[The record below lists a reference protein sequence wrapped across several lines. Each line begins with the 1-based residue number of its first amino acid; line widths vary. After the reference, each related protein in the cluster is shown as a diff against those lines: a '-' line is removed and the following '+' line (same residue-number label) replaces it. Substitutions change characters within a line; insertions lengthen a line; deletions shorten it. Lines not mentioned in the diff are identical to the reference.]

1 MKPEN
6 YTRDELVALIDR
18 MGYDSGG
25 EIEVM
30 GLNGRE
36 EFSVMVAQTEWFD
49 TIVCFVGGYGNPVR
63 AIGRDEVAEKL
74 PAVLDDYFDKD
85 STFRTRI
92 TTGHETE

>member
-63 AIGRDEVAEKL
+63 AIGRL
-74 PAVLDDYFDKD
+74 PCWTTI
-85 STFRTRI
+85 STRI
-92 TTGHETE
+92 QPLERE